1 MNVSSSYA
9 RNGALPAE
17 IRKTLSN
24 TFITISGMWVIT
36 AVAAYA
42 STGLHL
48 GLGAMLGLFVASLAA
63 MFGAMAFRNSAMG
76 LVMLAIFSGLEGMS
90 LGPLL
95 NHYLHLRHGAEM
107 VLQAAGMTAVA
118 TFACAVYTMTTRKSF
133 SRWGS
138 FLFAGLIVLLVAM
151 IVSMFVQSTIL
162 NIVISAVA
170 CLLFT
175 AYMLYDLSEVVTGN
189 ETNYISASLSVYLD
203 MLNLFL
209 HLLRL
214 LEIFGSS
221 DD

>member
-1 MNVSSSYA
+1 
-9 RNGALPAE
+9 
-17 IRKTLSN
+17 
-24 TFITISGMWVIT
+24 
-36 AVAAYA
+36 
-42 STGLHL
+42 
-48 GLGAMLGLFVASLAA
+48 
-63 MFGAMAFRNSAMG
+63 
-76 LVMLAIFSGLEGMS
+76 
-90 LGPLL
+90 
-95 NHYLHLRHGAEM
+95 
-107 VLQAAGMTAVA
+107 
-118 TFACAVYTMTTRKSF
+118 
-133 SRWGS
+133 
-138 FLFAGLIVLLVAM
+138 
-151 IVSMFVQSTIL
+151 L